1 MMARAGVHV
10 LVTLEASAQEAH
22 PSRRVAAGAT
32 EQQGADEWV
41 I

>member
-22 PSRRVAAGAT
+22 PGRRVEAGAN
-32 EQQGADEWV
+32 EQEGADKWV